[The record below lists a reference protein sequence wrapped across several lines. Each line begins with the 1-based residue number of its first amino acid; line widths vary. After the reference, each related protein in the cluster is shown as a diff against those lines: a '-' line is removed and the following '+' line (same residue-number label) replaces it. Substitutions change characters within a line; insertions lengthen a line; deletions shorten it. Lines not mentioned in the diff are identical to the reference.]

1 MSWSELLDTIK
12 AGEYLDT
19 PPQTLVTWRCTE
31 RVKIPYVKI
40 GGNVRY
46 RRSDLDAFIAAN
58 THGVPDDEGSAR

>member
-12 AGEYLDT
+12 AGAYIDT
-19 PPQTLVTWRCTE
+19 PPQTLVTWRCTG

-46 RRSDLDAFIAAN
+46 KRSDLDAFIAAN
-58 THGVPDDEGSAR
+58 THGAPQIEGDAK